1 MKKASF
7 TLLEVMVAAA
17 IIALVTL
24 MLTAFL
30 GGSFKQLNE
39 QNTKR
44 DRLNRSVNT
53 MEYCMAYEDKK
64 EPGMDVRLTDYGDG
78 MEKVEVL
85 DEKTGKCLLVALR
98 PKKSL
103 YTP

>member
-7 TLLEVMVAAA
+7 TLLEVMVAVA

-39 QNTKR
+39 QNSKR

-53 MEYCMAYEDKK
+53 MEYYMAYEDKK
-64 EPGMDVRLTDYGDG
+64 EPGMDVRLTAYGDG

>member
-24 MLTAFL
+24 MLSAFL
-30 GGSFKQLNE
+30 GGSFIQLNE

-44 DRLNRSVNT
+44 DRLNLSVNT
-53 MEYCMAYEDKK
+53 MESYMAYEDSR
-64 EPGMDVRLTDYGDG
+64 EPGMDVRVTAYDDEL
-78 MEKVEVL
+78 EKVEVF
-85 DEKTGKCLLVALR
+85 DEKTGQCLLVSLR

>member
-17 IIALVTL
+17 IIALVTV
-24 MLTAFL
+24 MLSAFL

-53 MEYCMAYEDKK
+53 MESYMAYEDKA
-64 EPGMDVRLTDYGDG
+64 EPGMHVVVTSYDDQL
-78 MEKVEVL
+78 EKVEVF
-85 DEKTGKCLLVALR
+85 DEKTGKSLLVSIR

>member
-53 MEYCMAYEDKK
+53 MESYMAYEDRK
-64 EPGMDVRLTDYGDG
+64 EAGMDVRLSDYGDG